1 MALLIV
7 PKEAWENPQSQRDTP
22 TSFGPLWELIDPSL
36 RIEVAND
43 VNAAILRSQ
52 GKPDQ
57 SRIHRILQTRVWAE
71 ELARDKGRELPE
83 DMSVRLWESSSSR
96 SHNGH
101 SQGGD
106 TQMSEDPDEATNAD
120 PVTRYTNIP

>member
-7 PKEAWENPQSQRDTP
+7 PKEAWESPQARRDQP

-36 RIEVAND
+36 KIEVAKD

-52 GKPDQ
+52 GRPDQ

-71 ELARDKGRELPE
+71 ELARDKDLDLPE
-83 DMSVRLWESSSSR
+83 DMSVSLWEAAVD

-101 SQGGD
+101 GDGGD
-106 TQMSEDPDEATNAD
+106 TQMTEDLDESRTAD
-120 PVTRYTNIP
+120 PVSRYTNIP